1 MNQFSITAK
10 NQPTY
15 TIVPDAFILEYMPKA
30 NGSYVKVYLYLCLA
44 LSKNRPLSISELA
57 ESCNETENDIKR
69 ALQYWEKEGLLS
81 LEINQNRTLTGID
94 LLTPVKEP
102 AEDFNSEPP
111 ESLDT
116 EYTPYMDSSAETYST
131 YYTESNKEPELA
143 AAKEIPTPPKKEY
156 SIVQIKERE
165 KDTSFSQLVYMIE
178 TYFGRPF
185 TQTDYHSLL
194 YILDDL
200 EFSLELLEYL
210 VEYSVSKNKNSMRY
224 IEAVAIAWHKEGIKT
239 IKAAK
244 LQSSSY
250 NELYTLVAK
259 SLGLGRNI
267 TSVEAEFIDNWQNK
281 LGFEAAM
288 IKEAC
293 NRAIL
298 HSPTSGTVTYVNG
311 ILETWNKAKVHNLS
325 ELAKFDEEYKKTKA
339 LKQNKSNAGST
350 KKALNYSQRTYNPD
364 SLENLFL
371 EEVNRTSSQGRKE
384 S

>member
-1 MNQFSITAK
+1 MNQISITAK

-15 TIVPDAFILEYMPKA
+15 TLIPDSFILDYMPKA
-30 NGSYVKVYLYLCLA
+30 NGSYVKVYLCLCLA
-44 LSKNRPLSISELA
+44 LSKNRSLSISELA

-81 LEINQNRTLTGID
+81 LHITPDRTLTGID
-94 LLTPVKEP
+94 FIIPVTASLKE
-102 AEDFNSEPP
+102 DTTRNLD
-111 ESLDT
+111 SLKEGHF
-116 EYTPYMDSSAETYST
+116 EYTDSPQETYAFHTKASQE
-131 YYTESNKEPELA
+131 TESA
-143 AAKEIPTPPKKEY
+143 CAKEIPTPEKKEY
-156 SIVQIKERE
+156 SILQIKERE

-185 TQTDYHSLL
+185 TQTDYHTLI

-200 EFSLELLEYL
+200 EFSIDLLEYL
-210 VEYSVSKNKNSMRY
+210 VEYCVSKNKTSMRY
-224 IEAVAIAWHKEGIKT
+224 IEAVAIAWHKDGIKT

-244 LQSSSY
+244 LKSSSY
-250 NELYTLVAK
+250 NELYALVSK

-267 TSVEAEFIDNWQNK
+267 TSVEAEYIDNWQNK

-311 ILETWNKAKVHNLS
+311 ILESWNKARVHNLS
-325 ELAKFDEEYKKTKA
+325 ELAKLDEEYKKTQV
-339 LKQNKSNAGST
+339 LKRNKGNTGAT
-350 KKALNYSQRTYNPD
+350 QKALNYSQRNYNSGD
-364 SLENLFL
+364 LDDLFL
-371 EEVNRTSSQGRKE
+371 EEVNHSSSQGGNE

>member
-15 TIVPDAFILEYMPKA
+15 TIVSDAFILEYMPKA

-69 ALQYWEKEGLLS
+69 ALQYWEKEGLIS
-81 LEINQNRTLTGID
+81 LQINQNRTLTGID

-102 AEDFNSEPP
+102 ADDFMSEG
-111 ESLDT
+111 SNVLDT
-116 EYTPYMDSSAETYST
+116 TPYTDSSTEPYST
-131 YYTESNKEPELA
+131 YEKESIKEPELA
-143 AAKEIPTPPKKEY
+143 AAKEIPTPQKKEY

-210 VEYSVSKNKNSMRY
+210 VEYCVSKNKNSMRY

-250 NELYTLVAK
+250 NELYALVAK

-267 TSVEAEFIDNWQNK
+267 TSVEAEYIDNWQNK

-298 HSPTSGTVTYVNG
+298 HSPTSGTITYVNG

-325 ELAKFDEEYKKTKA
+325 ELAKLDEEYKKTQT
-339 LKQNKSNAGST
+339 LRQNKSNAGAT

>member
-15 TIVPDAFILEYMPKA
+15 TIVPDSFILEYMPRA

-81 LEINQNRTLTGID
+81 LHISPNRTLTGIV
-94 LLTPVKEP
+94 LLTPVKETP
-102 AEDFNSEPP
+102 KEFALETP
-111 ESLDT
+111 ETITS
-116 EYTPYMDSSAETYST
+116 
-131 YYTESNKEPELA
+131 EPELA
-143 AAKEIPTPPKKEY
+143 TAKEVPTPPKKEY
-156 SIVQIKERE
+156 SVVQIKERE

-185 TQTDYHSLL
+185 TQTDYHSLI

-210 VEYSVSKNKNSMRY
+210 VEYCVSKNKTSMRY
-224 IEAVAIAWHKEGIKT
+224 IETVAIAWHKEGIKT

-250 NELYTLVAK
+250 NELYTLVSK
-259 SLGLGRNI
+259 SLGLGRAI
-267 TSVEAEFIDNWQNK
+267 TSVEADFIDNWQNK
-281 LGFEAAM
+281 LGFEAPM
-288 IKEAC
+288 IQEAC
-293 NRAIL
+293 NRAVL
-298 HSPTSGTVTYVNG
+298 HSPTSGTITYVNG
-311 ILETWNKAKVHNLS
+311 ILETWNNAKVHNFS
-325 ELAKFDEEYKKTKA
+325 ELAKFDEEYKKTQA
-339 LKQNKSNAGST
+339 LKQNKANAGAT

-364 SLENLFL
+364 SLDSLFL
-371 EEVNRTSSQGRKE
+371 EEVNRTPSQGRNE

>member
-69 ALQYWEKEGLLS
+69 ALQYWEKEGLIS
-81 LEINQNRTLTGID
+81 LQINQNRTLTGID

-102 AEDFNSEPP
+102 ADDFMSEG
-111 ESLDT
+111 SNVLDT
-116 EYTPYMDSSAETYST
+116 TPYTDSSTEPHST
-131 YYTESNKEPELA
+131 YEKESIKEPELA
-143 AAKEIPTPPKKEY
+143 AAKEIPTPQKKEY

-210 VEYSVSKNKNSMRY
+210 VEYCVSKNKNSMRY

-250 NELYTLVAK
+250 NELYALVAK

-267 TSVEAEFIDNWQNK
+267 TSVEAEYIDNWQNK

-298 HSPTSGTVTYVNG
+298 HSPTSGTITYVNG

-325 ELAKFDEEYKKTKA
+325 ELAKLDEEYKKTQT
-339 LKQNKSNAGST
+339 LRQNKSNAGAT

>member
-1 MNQFSITAK
+1 MNQISITAK

-15 TIVPDAFILEYMPKA
+15 TLIPDSFILDYMPKA
-30 NGSYVKVYLYLCLA
+30 NGSYVKVYLCLCLA
-44 LSKNRPLSISELA
+44 LSKNRSLSISELA

-81 LEINQNRTLTGID
+81 LHITPDRTLTGID
-94 LLTPVKEP
+94 FIIPVTDSQEEDAQGNLDSLKEGH
-102 AEDFNSEPP
+102 F
-111 ESLDT
+111 
-116 EYTPYMDSSAETYST
+116 EYTDSPQETYAFHTKASQE
-131 YYTESNKEPELA
+131 TESA
-143 AAKEIPTPPKKEY
+143 CAKEIPTPEKKEY
-156 SIVQIKERE
+156 SILQIKERE

-185 TQTDYHSLL
+185 TQTDYHTLI

-200 EFSLELLEYL
+200 EFSIDLLEYL
-210 VEYSVSKNKNSMRY
+210 VEYCVSKNKNSMRY
-224 IEAVAIAWHKEGIKT
+224 IEAVAIAWHKDGIKT

-244 LQSSSY
+244 LKSSSY
-250 NELYTLVAK
+250 NELYALVSK

-267 TSVEAEFIDNWQNK
+267 TSVEAEYIDNWQNK

-311 ILETWNKAKVHNLS
+311 ILESWNKARVHNLS
-325 ELAKFDEEYKKTKA
+325 ELAKLDEEYKKTQV
-339 LKQNKSNAGST
+339 LKRNKGNTGAT
-350 KKALNYSQRTYNPD
+350 QKALNYSQRNYNSGD
-364 SLENLFL
+364 LDDLFL
-371 EEVNRTSSQGRKE
+371 EEVNHSSSQGGNE

>member
-1 MNQFSITAK
+1 MNQISITAK

-15 TIVPDAFILEYMPKA
+15 TLIPDSFILDYMPKA
-30 NGSYVKVYLYLCLA
+30 NGSYVKVYLCLCQA
-44 LSKNRPLSISELA
+44 LSKNRSLSISELA

-81 LEINQNRTLTGID
+81 LHITPDRTLTGID
-94 LLTPVKEP
+94 FIIPVTDSQEEDAQGNLDSLKEGH
-102 AEDFNSEPP
+102 F
-111 ESLDT
+111 
-116 EYTPYMDSSAETYST
+116 EYTDSPQETYAFHNTASQE
-131 YYTESNKEPELA
+131 TESA
-143 AAKEIPTPPKKEY
+143 CAKEIPTPEKKEY
-156 SIVQIKERE
+156 SILQIKERE

-185 TQTDYHSLL
+185 TQTDYHTLI

-200 EFSLELLEYL
+200 EFSIDLLEYL
-210 VEYSVSKNKNSMRY
+210 VEYCVSKNKNSMRY
-224 IEAVAIAWHKEGIKT
+224 IEAVAIAWHKDGIKT

-244 LQSSSY
+244 LKSSSY
-250 NELYTLVAK
+250 NELYTLVSK

-267 TSVEAEFIDNWQNK
+267 TSVEAEYIDNWQNK

-311 ILETWNKAKVHNLS
+311 ILESWNKARVHNLS
-325 ELAKFDEEYKKTKA
+325 ELAKLDEEYKKTQV
-339 LKQNKSNAGST
+339 LKRNKGNTGAT
-350 KKALNYSQRTYNPD
+350 QKALNYSQRNYNSGD
-364 SLENLFL
+364 LDDLFL
-371 EEVNRTSSQGRKE
+371 EEVNHSSSQGGNE

>member
-15 TIVPDAFILEYMPKA
+15 TIVPDAFILEHMPKA

-69 ALQYWEKEGLLS
+69 ALQYWEKEGLIS
-81 LEINQNRTLTGID
+81 LQINQNRTLTGID

-102 AEDFNSEPP
+102 ADDFMSEG
-111 ESLDT
+111 SNVLDT
-116 EYTPYMDSSAETYST
+116 TPYTDSSTEPYST
-131 YYTESNKEPELA
+131 YEKESIKEPELA
-143 AAKEIPTPPKKEY
+143 AAKEIPTPHKKEY

-210 VEYSVSKNKNSMRY
+210 VEYCVSKNKNSMRY

-250 NELYTLVAK
+250 NELYALVAK

-267 TSVEAEFIDNWQNK
+267 TSVEAEYIDNWQNK

-298 HSPTSGTVTYVNG
+298 HSPTSGTITYVNG

-325 ELAKFDEEYKKTKA
+325 ELAKLDEEYKKTQT
-339 LKQNKSNAGST
+339 LRQNKSNAGAT

>member
-44 LSKNRPLSISELA
+44 LSQNRPLSISELA

-69 ALQYWEKEGLLS
+69 ALQYWEKEGLIS
-81 LEINQNRTLTGID
+81 LQINQNRTLTGID

-102 AEDFNSEPP
+102 ADDFMSEG
-111 ESLDT
+111 SNVLDT
-116 EYTPYMDSSAETYST
+116 TPYTDSSTEPHST
-131 YYTESNKEPELA
+131 YEKESIKEPELA
-143 AAKEIPTPPKKEY
+143 AAKEIPTPQKKEY

-210 VEYSVSKNKNSMRY
+210 VEYCVSKNKNSMRY

-250 NELYTLVAK
+250 NELYALVAK

-267 TSVEAEFIDNWQNK
+267 TSVEAEYIDNWQNK

-298 HSPTSGTVTYVNG
+298 HSPTSGTITYVNG

-325 ELAKFDEEYKKTKA
+325 ELAKLDEEYKKTQT
-339 LKQNKSNAGST
+339 LRQNKSNAGAT

>member
-1 MNQFSITAK
+1 MNQISITAK
-10 NQPTY
+10 KQPSY
-15 TIVPDAFILEYMPKA
+15 TLIPDSFILESMPKA

-44 LSKNRPLSISELA
+44 LSKNRSLSIGELA

-81 LEINQNRTLTGID
+81 LHITPDRILTSID
-94 LLTPVKEP
+94 LTIPETVSLKESAVSNLDSIEEAPSLYTEKEP
-102 AEDFNSEPP
+102 YAFDII
-111 ESLDT
+111 
-116 EYTPYMDSSAETYST
+116 SSQET
-131 YYTESNKEPELA
+131 ELA
-143 AAKEIPTPPKKEY
+143 SAKKIPTPPKKEY

-185 TQTDYHSLL
+185 TQTDYHTLI

-200 EFSLELLEYL
+200 EFSEELLEYL
-210 VEYSVSKNKNSMRY
+210 VEYCVSKNKSSMRY

-239 IKAAK
+239 ISAAK

-250 NELYTLVAK
+250 HELYALVSK

-293 NRAIL
+293 DRAIL
-298 HSPTSGTVTYVNG
+298 HSPSSGTITYVNG
-311 ILETWNKAKVHNLS
+311 ILESWNKAKVHNLS
-325 ELAKFDEEYKKTKA
+325 ELAKLDEEFKQSQSLKRKKGNTGGTK
-339 LKQNKSNAGST
+339 Q
-350 KKALNYSQRTYNPD
+350 ALNYSQRNYNSGD
-364 SLENLFL
+364 LDHLFL
-371 EEVNRTSSQGRKE
+371 EEVNQSSSQGRNE

>member
-1 MNQFSITAK
+1 MNQISITAK

-15 TIVPDAFILEYMPKA
+15 TLIPDSFILEYMPGA

-44 LSKNRPLSISELA
+44 LSKNRSLSISELA
-57 ESCNETENDIKR
+57 EFCNETENDIKR

-81 LEINQNRTLTGID
+81 LHITPDRTLTGID
-94 LLTPVKEP
+94 LILPVNLPYKQEP
-102 AEDFNSEPP
+102 VAS
-111 ESLDT
+111 
-116 EYTPYMDSSAETYST
+116 
-131 YYTESNKEPELA
+131 
-143 AAKEIPTPPKKEY
+143 KEIPTPPKKEY
-156 SIVQIKERE
+156 SVTQIKERE
-165 KDTSFSQLVYMIE
+165 EDSSFSQLVYMIE

-185 TQTDYHSLL
+185 TQTDYHSLI

-200 EFSLELLEYL
+200 EFSMELLEYL
-210 VEYSVSKNKNSMRY
+210 VEYCVSKNKNSMRY
-224 IEAVAIAWHKEGIKT
+224 IEAVAIAWHKNGIKT

-250 NELYTLVAK
+250 NELYTLVSK

-267 TSVEAEFIDNWQNK
+267 TSVEAEYIDSWQNK
-281 LGFEAAM
+281 LGFESAM

-293 NRAIL
+293 NRAVL

-325 ELAKFDEEYKKTKA
+325 ELAEFDEEYKKTQT
-339 LKQNKSNAGST
+339 LKRKKSNTGGT
-350 KKALNYSQRTYNPD
+350 KNAFNYSQRNYD
-364 SLENLFL
+364 ADDLDHLFL
-371 EEVNRTSSQGRKE
+371 EEVNRSSSQGGNN

>member
-1 MNQFSITAK
+1 MNQISITAK

-15 TIVPDAFILEYMPKA
+15 TLIPDSFILDYMPKA
-30 NGSYVKVYLYLCLA
+30 NGSYVKVYLCLCQA
-44 LSKNRPLSISELA
+44 LSKNRSLSISELA

-81 LEINQNRTLTGID
+81 LHITPDRTLTGID
-94 LLTPVKEP
+94 FIIPVTDSQEEDAQENLDSLKEGH
-102 AEDFNSEPP
+102 F
-111 ESLDT
+111 
-116 EYTPYMDSSAETYST
+116 EYTDSPQETYAFHTKASQE
-131 YYTESNKEPELA
+131 TESA
-143 AAKEIPTPPKKEY
+143 CAKEIPTPEKKEY

-185 TQTDYHSLL
+185 TQTDYHTLI

-200 EFSLELLEYL
+200 EFSLDLLEYL
-210 VEYSVSKNKNSMRY
+210 VEYCVSKNKNSMRY
-224 IEAVAIAWHKEGIKT
+224 IEAVAIAWHKDGIKT
-239 IKAAK
+239 ITAAK
-244 LQSSSY
+244 LKSSSY
-250 NELYTLVAK
+250 NELYTLVSK

-267 TSVEAEFIDNWQNK
+267 TSVEAEYIDNWKNK

-311 ILETWNKAKVHNLS
+311 ILESWNKARVHNLS
-325 ELAKFDEEYKKTKA
+325 ELAKLDEEYKKTQV
-339 LKQNKSNAGST
+339 LKRNKGNTGAT
-350 KKALNYSQRTYNPD
+350 QRALNYSQRNYNSGD
-364 SLENLFL
+364 LDDLFL
-371 EEVNRTSSQGRKE
+371 EEVNHSSSQGGNE

>member
-15 TIVPDAFILEYMPKA
+15 TIVPDAFILEHMPKA

-69 ALQYWEKEGLLS
+69 ALQYWEKEGLIS
-81 LEINQNRTLTGID
+81 LQINQNRTLTGID

-102 AEDFNSEPP
+102 ADDFMSEG
-111 ESLDT
+111 SNVLDT
-116 EYTPYMDSSAETYST
+116 TPYTDSSTEPYST
-131 YYTESNKEPELA
+131 YEKESIKEPELA
-143 AAKEIPTPPKKEY
+143 AAKEIPTPQKKEY

-210 VEYSVSKNKNSMRY
+210 VEYCVSKNKNSMRY

-250 NELYTLVAK
+250 NELYALVAK

-267 TSVEAEFIDNWQNK
+267 TSVEAEYIDNWQNK

-298 HSPTSGTVTYVNG
+298 HSPTSGTITYVNG

-325 ELAKFDEEYKKTKA
+325 ELAKLDEEYKKTQT
-339 LKQNKSNAGST
+339 LRQNKSNAGAT

>member
-15 TIVPDAFILEYMPKA
+15 TIVPDAFILEHMPKA

-69 ALQYWEKEGLLS
+69 ALQYWEKEGLIS
-81 LEINQNRTLTGID
+81 LQINQNRTLTGID

-102 AEDFNSEPP
+102 ADDFMSEG
-111 ESLDT
+111 SNVLDT
-116 EYTPYMDSSAETYST
+116 TPYTDSSTEPHST
-131 YYTESNKEPELA
+131 YEKESIKEPELA
-143 AAKEIPTPPKKEY
+143 AAKEIPTPQKKEY

-210 VEYSVSKNKNSMRY
+210 VEYCVSKNKNSMRY

-250 NELYTLVAK
+250 NELYALVAK

-267 TSVEAEFIDNWQNK
+267 TSVEAEYIDNWQNK

-298 HSPTSGTVTYVNG
+298 HSPTSGTITYVNG

-325 ELAKFDEEYKKTKA
+325 ELAKLDEEYKKTQT
-339 LKQNKSNAGST
+339 LRQNKSNAGAT

>member
-1 MNQFSITAK
+1 MNQFLITAK
-10 NQPTY
+10 NQPAY
-15 TIVPDAFILEYMPKA
+15 TMVSDAFILDFMPKA
-30 NGSYVKVYLYLCLA
+30 NGSYVKVYLYLCMA

-69 ALQYWEKEGLLS
+69 ALQYWEKEGLIS
-81 LEINQNRTLTGID
+81 LKINQNRTLTGIE
-94 LLTPVKEP
+94 LLSLVS
-102 AEDFNSEPP
+102 DFKNENTF
-111 ESLDT
+111 ETANATDT
-116 EYTPYMDSSAETYST
+116 NAYSKIPFDSYST
-131 YYTESNKEPELA
+131 YEKDSMKETELSA
-143 AAKEIPTPPKKEY
+143 TKEIKTPPKKEY
-156 SIVQIKERE
+156 SMVQIKERE

-185 TQTDYHSLL
+185 TQTDYHSLI

-210 VEYSVSKNKNSMRY
+210 VEYCISKNKNSMRY

-239 IKAAK
+239 IKVAK
-244 LQSSSY
+244 LKSSSY
-250 NELYTLVAK
+250 NELYSLVSK

-267 TSVEAEFIDNWQNK
+267 TSVEAAYIDNWQNK

-325 ELAKFDEEYKKTKA
+325 ELAKFDEEYKKTQV
-339 LKQNKSNAGST
+339 LKQHKSNTSTT
-350 KKALNYSQRTYNPD
+350 KKALNYSQRTYQKD
-364 SLENLFL
+364 ALDDMFL
-371 EEVNRTSSQGRKE
+371 EEVNQTST
-384 S
+384 